1 MSGSDIR
8 LDSLIE
14 KDKTDEDIK
23 SNTET
28 LEIYSERH
36 PFSLSLRISNFENE
50 AMYKKFVKNCEM
62 AIRRSIEYKEW
73 RNYIVDVLQINEC
86 MITHERM
93 DEVTVEVHHHLP
105 SLYILVTA
113 LVNKC
118 IEENQDFCTFDIC
131 QQAIEIHFQN
141 RVGYV
146 TLLKS
151 IHEKFHNGKLDVPIE
166 FVQGDYPHFIREYS
180 KYLDEGDIE
189 SIQARLA
196 IKEHNC
202 SWSRNDYQQIEQKAV
217 GDD

>member
-8 LDSLIE
+8 LDALIE
-14 KDKTDEDIK
+14 DDDHGDIK

-50 AMYKKFVKNCEM
+50 AVYKKFIKNCEM
-62 AIRRSIEYKEW
+62 TIRRSIEYREW

-86 MITHERM
+86 MITHEKM

-105 SLYILVTA
+105 SLYVLVTA
-113 LVNKC
+113 LVNRH
-118 IEENQDFCTFDIC
+118 IEENIDFCTFDIC
-131 QQAIEIHFQN
+131 KEAIEVHFQN

-151 IHEKFHNGKLDVPIE
+151 IHEKFHNGRLDVPLE
-166 FVQGDYPHFIREYS
+166 YVQGNYNHFIQEYS
-180 KYLDEGDIE
+180 KYLDEADLE
-189 SIQARLA
+189 TIQARLA
-196 IKEHNC
+196 VKEHNC
-202 SWSRNDYQQIEQKAV
+202 SWSRNNYPADEKIAV
-217 GDD
+217 GDN